1 MKIFLSNYIDY
12 IGPYQLAQKLLFWK
26 DKNSSQVNDLGH
38 FLKHGYVLSEEEKK
52 KEDERNFSLFFTFTD
67 FLENENKKPSTKLND
82 LCEWVYSKLK
92 RIEFVSIDKYDVW
105 NMDQTLA
112 KIIHPMLVQL
122 KETKQGSPKIDLEDV
137 PEYLRPSDSQYN
149 YYEEGKLDV
158 YFHDRWD
165 YVVDTMI
172 YAFNAIAKQLDEGDD
187 YYEPETIKEGL
198 RLFGKYYQDLWT

>member
-1 MKIFLSNYIDY
+1 
-12 IGPYQLAQKLLFWK
+12 
-26 DKNSSQVNDLGH
+26 
-38 FLKHGYVLSEEEKK
+38 
-52 KEDERNFSLFFTFTD
+52 
-67 FLENENKKPSTKLND
+67 
-82 LCEWVYSKLK
+82 
-92 RIEFVSIDKYDVW
+92 
-105 NMDQTLA
+105 MDHSLA
-112 KIIHPMLVQL
+112 KIIHPMLLKL
-122 KETKQGSPKIDLEDV
+122 KETKQGSPNVDLEDV

-172 YAFNAIAKQLDEGDD
+172 YAFNAISKQLDEGDD